1 MVLQFVPAVLKLR
14 DDVHNWL
21 ACCDICAANKSPTK
35 KPRVLLG
42 DMRVGAPM
50 DRWALDILGPLP
62 VTSRGNRY
70 ILVVTDAFSKWV
82 EFIYL
87 QKGYYS

>member
-1 MVLQFVPAVLKLR
+1 
-14 DDVHNWL
+14 
-21 ACCDICAANKSPTK
+21 
-35 KPRVLLG
+35 
-42 DMRVGAPM
+42 MRVGAPM

-62 VTSRGNRY
+62 VASRGNRY